1 MFREILIGR
10 DADGAETR
18 YRLEVF
24 EEAGRWTSVLARLD
38 ESGEPESAAVTP
50 RFYGLT
56 REQARRR
63 MLTVL
68 ENQHEE
74 VVIAPS
80 GTGNLNSH

>member
-18 YRLEVF
+18 YQLEVF
-24 EEAGRWTSVLARLD
+24 QEAGRWTSTLARLD
-38 ESGEPESAAVTP
+38 KNGVPESAAVAP

-74 VVIAPS
+74 VRS
-80 GTGNLNSH
+80 GS